1 MWSFSARSLAGSA
14 GGGRSNNLKSKP
26 PFTTTVTRLLLL
38 KTIGCVESS
47 WGQTLVNADQ
57 EVTRIRMPSGSG
69 PDSGFLGLPGAV
81 TSWKDTGHV
90 SACILLFHR
99 SMARIPRRNQLQPG
113 DFVHTTWRGH
123 NREWIFKNDEDKRL
137 YLSWLASAC
146 ADAEFAL
153 AAYSVMDSHK
163 HDVGQTPDVSTYSAV
178 LQRVHGTY
186 AQHYNRKN
194 NREGA
199 VGTGRPASTVIQD
212 ERHLMNAMFYVDA
225 NAVRARIVKN
235 ARDYKWCSHNYYA
248 YGEKGEF
255 PGELTEPE
263 WYIRLGRTPAIR
275 QRAYRRLF
283 DAFMRREGMIPRPGV
298 ALGMYWGDPSWIEQ
312 RRYVS
317 RMKTNASVEVVD
329 TADTS

>member
-1 MWSFSARSLAGSA
+1 
-14 GGGRSNNLKSKP
+14 
-26 PFTTTVTRLLLL
+26 
-38 KTIGCVESS
+38 
-47 WGQTLVNADQ
+47 
-57 EVTRIRMPSGSG
+57 
-69 PDSGFLGLPGAV
+69 
-81 TSWKDTGHV
+81 
-90 SACILLFHR
+90 
-99 SMARIPRRNQLQPG
+99 
-113 DFVHTTWRGH
+113 
-123 NREWIFKNDEDKRL
+123 
-137 YLSWLASAC
+137 
-146 ADAEFAL
+146 
-153 AAYSVMDSHK
+153 
-163 HDVGQTPDVSTYSAV
+163 
-178 LQRVHGTY
+178 
-186 AQHYNRKN
+186 
-194 NREGA
+194 